1 MTATTMTTSTAD
13 TRTSAAA
20 IIRRLVLKDWY
31 FVRYPMAAY
40 LIVGIAAAVL
50 LAVPHYIAFL
60 VGSVLLLSVVVI
72 VGVHLVFGTVNHER
86 SQQTLPMV
94 MSLPITHTQYSAAK
108 LISNVG
114 GFAIA
119 WSILVATVLVMFL
132 TRDNLQEGLIPFA
145 VIALTELFAAFVIT
159 LSVAMITESEAWTVV
174 TMTILNIGIS
184 IFLNL
189 IGSIPAI
196 GSHMG
201 GPDAVWN
208 GTALLILGIL
218 WLIIAAAIVT
228 TLIVQAR
235 KKNFL

>member
-1 MTATTMTTSTAD
+1 MTAATIDNTTSPAT
-13 TRTSAAA
+13 

-40 LIVGIAAAVL
+40 LILGIAAATL
-50 LAVPHYIAFL
+50 LAVPHHIAFL
-60 VGSVLLLSVVVI
+60 IGSVLLLSVVVI
-72 VGVHLVFGTVNHER
+72 VGVHLVFGTVTHER

-94 MSLPITHTQYSAAK
+94 MSLPITYTQYSAAK
-108 LISNVG
+108 MISNVG

-119 WSILVATVLVMFL
+119 WSILLASVLVMFL
-132 TRDNLQEGLIPFA
+132 TRENLNEGLIPFA
-145 VIALTELFAAFVIT
+145 VIALTELFAAFVLT

-196 GSHMG
+196 GSHIE

-208 GTALLILGIL
+208 GTALLILAIL

-228 TLIVQAR
+228 TLAVQAR
-235 KKNFL
+235 KKNFV